1 MAANSIT
8 GTGREIKYD
17 RLTKDFA
24 AYVDGV
30 LIGFY
35 GSYHAAEV
43 ACDQYTFAELT
54 HAEQAA

>member
-1 MAANSIT
+1 MDAKTECST
-8 GTGREIKYD
+8 EIRYD
-17 RLTKDFA
+17 RQTRDYA

-43 ACDQYTFAELT
+43 ACNQYTFAALT
-54 HAEQAA
+54 HQQAA

>member
-1 MAANSIT
+1 MRARGVWGGCRI
-8 GTGREIKYD
+8 GLPFQG
-17 RLTKDFA
+17 DFA

-43 ACDQYTFAELT
+43 ACDQYTFTALT
-54 HAEQAA
+54 HQQAA